1 MIIIVSGAACGGT
14 VQGAPASELLAC
26 TERPI
31 RSYPIGRPVSAAL
44 CWPCSKLQDG
54 EIELNR
60 FLIIYRYSGKRL
72 CPIL

>member
-31 RSYPIGRPVSAAL
+31 RSYPIGRPVPPHYVGLVPNYKMAKSSL
-44 CWPCSKLQDG
+44 ID
-54 EIELNR
+54 
-60 FLIIYRYSGKRL
+60 FL
-72 CPIL
+72 